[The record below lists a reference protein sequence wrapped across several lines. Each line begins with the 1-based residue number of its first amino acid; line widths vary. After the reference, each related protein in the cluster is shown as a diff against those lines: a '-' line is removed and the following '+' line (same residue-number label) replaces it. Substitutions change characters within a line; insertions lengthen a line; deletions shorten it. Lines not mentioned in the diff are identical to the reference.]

1 MLRRSI
7 SIWAAAVIV
16 SLSLAGSVVAE
27 ELKGKITKVGS
38 EGREITVA
46 GPGGK
51 EVKVSISGSRTTIEG
66 VKSRGDL
73 KAGQNVTVDHEGGQA
88 KTIKVTK

>member
-1 MLRRSI
+1 MSI
-7 SIWAAAVIV
+7 LAAAVIV

-66 VKSRGDL
+66 VKSRDDL
-73 KAGQNVTVDHEGGQA
+73 KAGQNVTVEHEGGQA

>member
-1 MLRRSI
+1 MLHRSM
-7 SIWAAAVIV
+7 SILAAVVIV

-66 VKSRGDL
+66 VKSRDDL
-73 KAGQNVTVDHEGGQA
+73 KAGQNVTVEHEGGQA

>member
-1 MLRRSI
+1 MLHRSM
-7 SIWAAAVIV
+7 SILAAAVIV

-66 VKSRGDL
+66 VKSRDDL
-73 KAGQNVTVDHEGGQA
+73 KAGQNVTVEHEGGQA